1 MKPVTC
7 PDEAALGEI
16 LDLPADDPRRRHVD
30 SCPRCRSLVLAHGL
44 FQEPPQ
50 DDEAERAADQVAAR
64 LDAFREDMISPA
76 AARTTSGSAAGPPLA
91 RSADGRPSWWRRL
104 FAAPFRPAWALAAV
118 AVVSVIAVVG
128 IRQSRRPEEIL
139 VRGTLNRAM
148 GLVAPEI
155 LADGAVR
162 LVWRA
167 AAEPVDGYEL
177 VLFSPRFETLA
188 RIPTGPD
195 TSLTLAI
202 ERFPAPYRAGELLF
216 YRVDALVGRDVV
228 AQSQT
233 GSLQKP
239 QR

>member
-16 LDLPADDPRRRHVD
+16 LDLPAHDPRRQHVEE
-30 SCPRCRSLVLAHGL
+30 CPRCRSLVLAHGL
-44 FQEPPQ
+44 FEEPPQ
-50 DDEAERAADQVAAR
+50 DGDAERAADQVTAR
-64 LDAFREDMISPA
+64 LDAFREDMIGPAVARKTSGPA
-76 AARTTSGSAAGPPLA
+76 AEPPLA
-91 RSADGRPSWWRRL
+91 RSAGGRPWWWRRL
-104 FAAPFRPAWALAAV
+104 FAAPLRPAWALAAV
-118 AVVSVIAVVG
+118 TVVSVIVVVG
-128 IRQSRRPEEIL
+128 IRQSRRPGEIL
-139 VRGTLNRAM
+139 VRGTLDRAM

-177 VLFSPRFETLA
+177 VLFSPRLEPLE
-188 RIPTGPD
+188 RIPSGPD

-202 ERFPAPYRAGELLF
+202 ERLPAPYRAGEPLF